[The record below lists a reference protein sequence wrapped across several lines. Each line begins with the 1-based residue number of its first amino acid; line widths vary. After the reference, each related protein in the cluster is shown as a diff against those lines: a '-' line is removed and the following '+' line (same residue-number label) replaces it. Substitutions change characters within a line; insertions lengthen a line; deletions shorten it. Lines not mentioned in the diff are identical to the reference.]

1 MKNNRVQGFAITN
14 TTFIVG
20 LSQLSRNLKNN
31 GDREKQRRR
40 DTDIDSNRDSQI
52 VKQRHRQRQREI
64 GAQADIW

>member
-52 VKQRHRQRQREI
+52 GKQRHRQRQREI